1 MNREPGARSRE
12 PRVGS
17 GEPITAALQSYAD
30 RGVFRGFRATP
41 APRGRTAYEFKWL
54 TKKPVHAE
62 FDARTNTL
70 RFPKLL
76 PAISKEAAS
85 DMTAVIE
92 ARTKRGV
99 PAHKRLDGRRA
110 RFSGALRSGTYSL
123 TAVVRGANHGY
134 AIKTALSLINEMFV
148 TLQEHH
154 PEYLIEH
161 FGLSP
166 E

>member
-1 MNREPGARSRE
+1 MSRQPGAGSRE
-12 PRVGS
+12 S
-17 GEPITAALQSYAD
+17 GANSRAPVTETLQSYAD

-54 TKKPVHAE
+54 TKKAVHAE

-70 RFPKLL
+70 RFPTLL
-76 PAISKEAAS
+76 PAISKDAAS

-92 ARTKRGV
+92 ARSKRGV

-123 TAVVRGANHGY
+123 TATVRGANHDY
-134 AIKTALSLINEMFV
+134 AIKTALSLINEMFL

-154 PEYLIEH
+154 PGYLIEQ
-161 FGLSP
+161 FGLSA